1 MAAKKLGIGAAV
13 ALAAVL
19 AFGSATPVVGQSVTT
34 TEPAGY
40 VVFPRIVSDPNDYFG
55 TGTSADTTLQLTNT
69 SGSDVTVHCVYINA
83 TSMCN
88 TSDTFCRTVEDC
100 DGPAAQC
107 IPQWTAADFT
117 ITLTPQ
123 QPVGWVAG
131 SGFNPG
137 VENPLDGI
145 IPAVNTDYFVGELK
159 CIHVNNSVDATPVN
173 ENVLI
178 GAATIQ
184 SRGTAVSDVRSYNA
198 LGFQTVSTDGSTQND
213 KTMCLGGAPG
223 HATCAD
229 PEYASCPAKLVLGH
243 FFENANLGAN
253 GLASTDLTLVPCSQ
267 DIVTLEPTSLVA
279 QFLVFNE
286 FEQRTSAS
294 TNVRCTET
302 SSLSDLSF
310 IFDVSVQGT
319 LSGQTHIRPVS
330 SNGPMGLI
338 GLAEEV
344 AGGSAAY
351 HLNAVGDGSIDVVK
365 YVFPTE

>member
-1 MAAKKLGIGAAV
+1 MAANRLGIGAALALVSVMALGNVMPV
-13 ALAAVL
+13 A
-19 AFGSATPVVGQSVTT
+19 GQSVTT

-55 TGTSADTTLQLTNT
+55 TGTVADTTLQLTNT
-69 SGSDVTVHCVYINA
+69 SNVDVTVHCVYINA
-83 TSMCN
+83 TSRCN
-88 TSDTFCRTVEDC
+88 TSDAFCRSVEDC

-107 IPQWTAADFT
+107 VPQWTAADFT
-117 ITLTPQ
+117 ITMTPQ

-131 SGFNPG
+131 AGFNPG

-178 GAATIQ
+178 GEATIQ
-184 SRGTAVSDVRSYNA
+184 SRGAVADVRAYNA
-198 LGFQTVSTDGSTQND
+198 IGIQAVSTDGSTQND

-223 HATCAD
+223 HATCASA
-229 PEYASCPAKLVLGH
+229 EYASCPAKLVLGH
-243 FFENANLGAN
+243 FFENADLGAN
-253 GLASTDLTLVPCSQ
+253 GTASTELTLVPCSQ

-302 SSLSDLSF
+302 SRLSELSF
-310 IFDVSVQGT
+310 IFDVAVQGT

-351 HLNAVGDGSIDVVK
+351 HLNQVGEGSIDVVK